1 MTKEILQRRRNPAD
15 TECMNSGKPLV
26 LVIDDD
32 PQAREVASYLLET
45 EFDTLT
51 ADGDEEALLLA
62 HRRKPAAI
70 LCDVQM
76 PILNGSEMIFLL
88 KASDRTAHIP
98 IVLMSGGLENAMES
112 RASGFVQKPFS
123 AEAMKDVIRRSIEPM
138 PQTWTG

>member
-1 MTKEILQRRRNPAD
+1 
-15 TECMNSGKPLV
+15 MNSGKPLV

-32 PQAREVASYLLET
+32 PQAREVASSLLEA

-62 HRRKPAAI
+62 HRMKPVAI

-76 PILNGSEMIFLL
+76 PVLNGSDIIFML
-88 KASDRTAHIP
+88 KANDRTAHIP

-112 RASGFVQKPFS
+112 RASGFVQKPFL
-123 AEAMKDVIRRSIEPM
+123 AEAMRDAIRRSIEPM
-138 PQTWTG
+138 EQTWTQ